1 MSEEQVAKKVRA
13 ELDARD
19 RQASRSQRGRLGDG
33 QG

>member
-19 RQASRSQRGRLGDG
+19 RQAARGQRGRLGDNAD
-33 QG
+33 